1 MTTHGT
7 TARRRRP
14 ATPRSELLRVVVLG
28 VIALPWVLIP
38 MWLLLVNSVKPYGE
52 ASQLDLAL
60 PREWRWDNFA
70 VVFEAGD
77 YPTALLNS
85 LAIAVPTLASVLL
98 FGSMAAWAFARS
110 RRVSMK
116 VAYNVCVL
124 SVLLPPA
131 VLPTIYE
138 LQTLGIDGTRLGYFL
153 VMVGTRLGVVVFLA
167 TGFVRAMSVEI
178 EEAAAIDGAS
188 KPQIFRLLIVPSL
201 LPVLLVGGVILIITI
216 WNEFLFALFLLR
228 GEESATLPLGLFRFA
243 SASSEVVAFRWDLV
257 FAHVV
262 LTSLP
267 LVIVYLFVQ
276 RRLVQGLS
284 EGAIKG

>member
-1 MTTHGT
+1 MTSS
-7 TARRRRP
+7 ARRRP
-14 ATPRSELLRVVVLG
+14 GTLRVVVLL
-28 VIALPWVLIP
+28 VFALPWVLIP
-38 MWLLLVNSVKPYGE
+38 MWLLLVNSVKPYSE
-52 ASQLDLAL
+52 ASRLDLAL
-60 PREWRWDNFA
+60 PREWRFDNYA
-70 VVFEAGD
+70 VVADKGN
-77 YPTALLNS
+77 YLTALLNS
-85 LAIAVPTLASVLL
+85 LLIAVPTLVCVLL
-98 FGSMAAWAFARS
+98 FGSMAAWAYARS

-116 VAYNVCVL
+116 VAYNLCVL

-131 VLPTIYE
+131 ILPTIYE
-138 LQTLGIDGTRLGYFL
+138 LQVLQIDGTRLGYFL

-167 TGFVRAMSVEI
+167 TGFVRAMSPEI

-188 KPQIFRLLIVPSL
+188 KPQVFRLIILPAL

-216 WNEFLFALFLLR
+216 WNEFLFGLYLLR
-228 GEESATLPLGLFRFA
+228 GADSATLPLGLFRFA
-243 SASSEVVAFRWDLV
+243 SASSEVIAFRWDLV

-284 EGAIKG
+284 EGAIRG

>member
-1 MTTHGT
+1 MTGA
-7 TARRRRP
+7 ARRWD
-14 ATPRSELLRVVVLG
+14 ALRVVVLA
-28 VIALPWVLIP
+28 VLALPWVLIP
-38 MWLLLVNSVKPYGE
+38 MWLLLINSVKPYSE
-52 ASQLDLAL
+52 ASRLDLAL
-60 PREWRWDNFA
+60 PREWRFDNFS
-70 VVFEAGD
+70 VVFDEGN

-85 LAIAVPTLASVLL
+85 LGIAIPTLACVLL

-110 RRVSMK
+110 RRLSMK
-116 VAYNVCVL
+116 VAYNLCVL

-131 VLPTIYE
+131 ILPTIYE
-138 LQTLGIDGTRLGYFL
+138 LQVLQIDGSRLGYFL

-167 TGFVRAMSVEI
+167 TGFVRAMPPDL

-188 KPQIFRLLIVPSL
+188 KPQIFRLLILPSL

-228 GEESATLPLGLFRFA
+228 GADSATLPLGLFRFA
-243 SASSEVVAFRWDLV
+243 SASSEVIAFRWDLV

-267 LVIVYLFVQ
+267 IVIVYLFVQ

>member
-1 MTTHGT
+1 
-7 TARRRRP
+7 
-14 ATPRSELLRVVVLG
+14 VL
-28 VIALPWVLIP
+28 V
-38 MWLLLVNSVKPYGE
+38 
-52 ASQLDLAL
+52 
-60 PREWRWDNFA
+60 
-70 VVFEAGD
+70 
-77 YPTALLNS
+77 
-85 LAIAVPTLASVLL
+85 
-98 FGSMAAWAFARS
+98 FGSMAAWAFGRS

-116 VAYNVCVL
+116 AAYNFCVL

-138 LQTLGIDGTRLGYFL
+138 LQVLQIDGSRLGYFL

-167 TGFVRAMSVEI
+167 TGFVRSMSPEI

-188 KPQIFRLLIVPSL
+188 KPQIFRLLILPAL

-228 GEESATLPLGLFRFA
+228 GADSATLPLGLFRFA
-243 SASSEVVAFRWDLV
+243 SASSEVLAFRWDLV
-257 FAHVV
+257 FAHVI

-267 LVIVYLFVQ
+267 IVIVYLFVQ